1 MTGLRQLTAPAI
13 NLMVNL
19 KYKTKISLV
28 FGILLV
34 PLALSLFFLLTLL
47 TESIQVSTMKRQG
60 LQTYRLLLDN
70 QISGDTSNNAALAR
84 SYGYAVDDSQ
94 NLDALELVSIQSQL
108 AIDDHLPSA
117 YLNRVLVSP
126 IPALIKQI
134 NLANESANKVLDDNA
149 FSPATFIALS
159 NVTKSLPQ
167 YQAHIQKALI
177 VATSADTL
185 VDEKL
190 TPLLTQLQ
198 NSVTNFKN
206 TIDKE
211 MLEPD
216 SLSIS
221 KTDFTHYYNAVQR
234 DLEKLI
240 TQSVPTLEQLVTDK
254 LQEQRMIRNIVLI
267 ASLLSLLSAAYL
279 LVGFYFA
286 VVDGVTRFA
295 NAAKQAANGDLNA
308 SLATIGSDEMSII
321 TARYNALLN
330 AFTQLLADVK
340 TTTVDLSQA
349 TQSLQQTSHKTS
361 LDVSEQQNRVS
372 TIHTVLEDMS
382 QSAQA
387 IEGSAAQAMHIAQSA
402 ADHVKESS
410 KNTMTLA
417 KYMEDL
423 QVEFKENQNALDRLA
438 IDSQN
443 IGNVSKGISDIADQT
458 NLLALNAA
466 IEAARAGEQGRGFAV
481 VADEVRTLASRT
493 QLQTQ
498 EIHQIISSLQKA
510 SDDTQQKMQRSVK
523 KMAECVGSANNTN
536 TVLQNAQHS
545 MLEIQQQGEL
555 IAQKVQE
562 QSQAT
567 AHALNDAEQISTLAV
582 QTQTSAQSGF
592 DDARKLN
599 QLSELLTTAMNQFKV

>member
-1 MTGLRQLTAPAI
+1 
-13 NLMVNL
+13 
-19 KYKTKISLV
+19 
-28 FGILLV
+28 
-34 PLALSLFFLLTLL
+34 
-47 TESIQVSTMKRQG
+47 
-60 LQTYRLLLDN
+60 
-70 QISGDTSNNAALAR
+70 
-84 SYGYAVDDSQ
+84 
-94 NLDALELVSIQSQL
+94 
-108 AIDDHLPSA
+108 
-117 YLNRVLVSP
+117 
-126 IPALIKQI
+126 
-134 NLANESANKVLDDNA
+134 
-149 FSPATFIALS
+149 LS

-167 YQAHIQKALI
+167 YQAHIQKTLI
-177 VATSADTL
+177 VATSANTL

-190 TPLLTQLQ
+190 TPLLAQLQ
-198 NSVTNFKN
+198 SSVTNFKN
-206 TIDKE
+206 TIDKK

-221 KTDFTHYYNAVQR
+221 KTDFTKYYNAVQR

-240 TQSVPTLEQLVTDK
+240 AQSVPTLEQLVTDK
-254 LQEQRMIRNIVLI
+254 LQKQRMIRNIVLV

-295 NAAKQAANGDLNA
+295 NAAKQAANGNLNA
-308 SLATIGSDEMSII
+308 SLARIGSDEMSII
-321 TARYNALLN
+321 TARYNALLS

-361 LDVSEQQNRVS
+361 QDVSEQQNRVS
-372 TIHTVLEDMS
+372 TIHTVLGDMS

-387 IEGSAAQAMHIAQSA
+387 IEDSATQAMHIAQSA
-402 ADHVKESS
+402 AGHVKDSS
-410 KNTMTLA
+410 KNTMILA

-438 IDSQN
+438 TDSQN

-498 EIHQIISSLQKA
+498 EIHQIIGSLQKA

-555 IAQKVQE
+555 IAQRVQE

-582 QTQTSAQSGF
+582 QTQISAQSGF
-592 DDARKLN
+592 NDARKLN
-599 QLSELLTTAMNQFKV
+599 QLSELLSTAMNQFKV